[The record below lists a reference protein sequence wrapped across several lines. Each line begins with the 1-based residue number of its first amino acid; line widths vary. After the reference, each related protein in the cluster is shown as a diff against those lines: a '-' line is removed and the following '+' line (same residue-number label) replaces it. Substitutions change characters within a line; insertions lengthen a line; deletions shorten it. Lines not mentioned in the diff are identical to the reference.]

1 MKFIKNNDHYISVAA
16 IRGLTVSRRFDY
28 GAFSVVASISETE
41 YEKLYTSKS
50 EAEARAWL
58 DEFVAKLNVEASHV
72 ED

>member
-1 MKFIKNNDHYISVAA
+1 MKFIKINGHYISVAA
-16 IRGLTVSRRFDY
+16 IRGLTVSRRFDH

-58 DEFVAKLNVEASHV
+58 DEFVFKLNTEASHV